1 MESDMKALKDI
12 ETKRSDLLE
21 KLNKI
26 EEKKSFVSPEV
37 YDKVKKEYEK
47 KLQDIEAQLYENI
60 ELVKTENKKI
70 KEDVRDLATEEKD
83 LRLKL
88 EEIELRYTIGEY
100 DDEAYN
106 AQNGEAKERLHAI
119 TGQLKKLNERGKWL
133 ENFMTV
139 KDLETEI
146 EPVAP
151 PPPPPTLPPEAVK
164 EEKSLKIDEHVLEEK
179 QPGEEQKLDEL
190 LVEDL
195 ALTEVT
201 EAPVVKPAE
210 PAKVKKDEIVPCPKC
225 GHKNAPDSWYCE
237 KCGAEILDISAK

>member
-1 MESDMKALKDI
+1 MESDMKALK
-12 ETKRSDLLE
+12 EVEAKRSDLIE

-26 EEKKSFVSPEV
+26 EEKKSFVSTEV
-37 YDKVKKEYEK
+37 YEKVKKEYEK

-60 ELVKTENKKI
+60 ELVKTESKKI
-70 KEDVRDLATEEKD
+70 KGDVRDLGAEEKE

-106 AQNGEAKERLHAI
+106 TQNGETKERLNAL
-119 TGQLKKLNERGKWL
+119 TGQLRKLNERGKWL
-133 ENFMTV
+133 ENFMAV
-139 KDLETEI
+139 KDLEAE
-146 EPVAP
+146 VAP
-151 PPPPPTLPPEAVK
+151 PPPPEVNK
-164 EEKSLKIDEHVLEEK
+164 EDGSLKIDEHVLEQK

-195 ALTEVT
+195 AMTEVP
-201 EAPVVKPAE
+201 EAPAVKPAE
-210 PAKVKKDEIVPCPKC
+210 PAKVKKDEVVPCPKC

>member
-1 MESDMKALKDI
+1 MESDMKALKEV

-26 EEKKSFVSPEV
+26 EEKKSFVSVEV
-37 YDKVKKEYEK
+37 YEKVKKEYEK

-60 ELVKTENKKI
+60 ELVKTESKKI
-70 KEDVRDLATEEKD
+70 KEDVQDLGAEEKE

-100 DDEAYN
+100 DDETYN
-106 AQNGEAKERLHAI
+106 TQNGETKERLNAL
-119 TGQLKKLNERGKWL
+119 TGQLKKLNERGQWL
-133 ENFMTV
+133 ENFMAV
-139 KDLETEI
+139 KDLEAE
-146 EPVAP
+146 VAP
-151 PPPPPTLPPEAVK
+151 PPPEVVN
-164 EEKSLKIDEHVLEEK
+164 EERGLKIDEHVLEQK

-195 ALTEVT
+195 SMTEITEVP
-201 EAPVVKPAE
+201 AVKPAE